1 MNKTVQKIYIAAM
14 TVFMILPILLFAIF
28 GRFTDTTN
36 YENRTLAE
44 LPTLE
49 SVKISEL
56 HTGFETWFSDHLPF
70 RNQLIFLNNLI
81 DYKVFHVSDADSV
94 IIGRNDWLYYNG
106 RQFNVEDPEQDWNGS
121 NVYSDADLKA
131 LADNM
136 ISMRDKLK
144 AKGCDFVIFIAA
156 NKEHVYPENMPV
168 SYGSPAQNRR
178 MEQVVSY
185 LRNNT
190 DLTVI
195 CPYDKLLETR
205 KSDPD
210 LQLYYKYD
218 SHWNNVGSYI
228 GSSMLDEALGHPMP
242 DISTL
247 KITTAKSPR
256 YDLATMLHL
265 GNFLTDDPN
274 YVVNDFTANKIK
286 TEYNDERTEFRSTNE
301 SGNADPRKVFIIGD
315 SYSTMMEQYIACNF
329 NETYLN
335 FYYNYTPEML
345 DKEKPDV
352 VIYET
357 VERYIGNMMTFTP
370 DEKFVRTSQK

>member
-81 DYKVFHVSDADSV
+81 DYTVFHVSDAES
-94 IIGRNDWLYYNG
+94 
-106 RQFNVEDPEQDWNGS
+106 
-121 NVYSDADLKA
+121 SDADLKA

-185 LRNNT
+185 LQNNT

>member
-185 LRNNT
+185 LQNNT

-265 GNFLTDDPN
+265 G
-274 YVVNDFTANKIK
+274 
-286 TEYNDERTEFRSTNE
+286 TNE